1 MALTATVLQ
10 KQFYWIRATKKNVVP
25 EKLGST
31 RYVAESGKLVAP
43 SC

>member
-10 KQFYWIRATKKNVVP
+10 KQFYWIRATKKNVVH

-31 RYVAESGKLVAP
+31 RYVAESGELMAP
-43 SC
+43 SG